1 MSIGHLGGRW
11 DGRRVQAARREF
23 DYGDNL
29 FMRQMEPF
37 RNFVDRSSHF
47 QIVEDNGNGRPRVP
61 EYPGATALAGD
72 ALHGGALRP
81 IESWHVLTPRL
92 S

>member
-1 MSIGHLGGRW
+1 MSIGHLGGRR
-11 DGRRVQAARREF
+11 DGWRVQAPRSEF

-47 QIVEDNGNGRPRVP
+47 QIVEDNGDGRPRVP
-61 EYPGATALAGD
+61 ENPGATALAGN
-72 ALHGGALRP
+72 AFYGGTLRP
-81 IESWHVLTPRL
+81 IESWHVFTLR
-92 S
+92 